1 MRIDIAFDTVCPW
14 CYVGKRRFDRA
25 LRMRPNLR
33 PDIRFRSFFLNPD
46 LPWNGIDRQVFL
58 EKKFGSSQQYE
69 RIIETLILT
78 GKGEGISFALDRIE
92 RMPNSTNSHRLVRL
106 AQSIGA
112 QDRAVDLLF
121 SAYFE
126 QGRDIGDTA
135 TLISLADEIG
145 LEQTIVRHYLDSED
159 DLNSV
164 YNENSRMHRMGVTGV
179 PCYIFNDTKA
189 IAGAQDPEIILR
201 MIDMVSAQGADLPV
215 LQSEG

>member
-164 YNENSRMHRMGVTGV
+164 YNENSHMHRMGVTGV